1 MKHIITA
8 ASLLFLTLTGTSVFA
23 QDNSLDTR
31 EKFQMG
37 FKAGVNISNVYDED
51 AQDFVASPKT
61 GFAGGVFF
69 SIPLNKY
76 IGIQPEVLFS
86 QKGFQSTRRFSTG
99 ILGTGYYDVKT
110 STTTNHIDIPLQ
122 LQIKPASFLT
132 ILVGPQYSF
141 VLSKVDKK
149 QDSNGNSS
157 SDTTDY
163 NNDNIRRNI
172 LGVVGGVDINI
183 SHLVLSGRAGW
194 DLQNNNGNGTNNN
207 PRYKNAWYQFTV
219 GVKF

>member
-1 MKHIITA
+1 MKHIITTV
-8 ASLLFLTLTGTSVFA
+8 SLLLLSLTATSVFA
-23 QDNSLDTR
+23 QDDEFDTR
-31 EKFQMG
+31 EKFEFG
-37 FKAGVNISNVYDED
+37 VKAGLNISNVYDEE
-51 AQDFVASPKT
+51 AENFVAESKP

-86 QKGFQSTRRFSTG
+86 QKGFQSTRRYDVPFFGS
-99 ILGTGYYDVKT
+99 YDVKT

-122 LQIKPASFLT
+122 LQIKPANFLT
-132 ILVGPQYSF
+132 IVVGPQYSF

-149 QDSNGNSS
+149 EDSEGNSN

-183 SHLVLSGRAGW
+183 SHLVVSGRAGW
-194 DLQNNNGNGTNNN
+194 DLQDNKGDGTNSN
-207 PRYKNAWYQFTV
+207 PRYKNAWYQVTV